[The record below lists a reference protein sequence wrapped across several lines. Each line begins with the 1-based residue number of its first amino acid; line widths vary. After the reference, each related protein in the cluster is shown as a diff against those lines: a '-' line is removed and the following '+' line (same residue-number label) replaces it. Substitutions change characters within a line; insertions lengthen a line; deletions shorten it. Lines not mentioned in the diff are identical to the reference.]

1 MAESNKLTSKLRP
14 ASFRGV
20 PFHVESTELGAG
32 RRTQLHEYPQRDK
45 PYVEDLGR
53 AARDLAFYGFV
64 VGDDYTEKANEL
76 LGALEEAGPGSLVHP
91 WFGTLQV
98 CLKEPAR
105 ISFDTA
111 LGLARFSMSF
121 VEAGELEFP
130 AVQTST
136 QAATRNAARALE
148 TAAVAS
154 FADRFSAKD
163 FQDFVTAA
171 AGGNLGDMLGV
182 VSSSEVGKMLGYA
195 NSQASTLS
203 SAIALIS
210 NPNSLG
216 WKVLGAFGLSGLAT
230 TTAAWSSITRSLSR
244 VGTSSRMASPTAS
257 AVYTPSRKQAD
268 ANASA
273 VYALGRQAL
282 LAQAVGASSLVGTR
296 IDSPQAGRTLAR
308 AGQATQVGVTQGMAT
323 SGVTGA
329 GPAVSGSTA
338 SGSTARPMV
347 SYTDM
352 VAVRDE
358 LIVAIDKESLTAT
371 DQVYEALQ
379 VARLAVWKDLTTR
392 ARENARLATLTPSD
406 VSPAL
411 VLAYDYYED
420 ASRDTEIVARNSI
433 RHPGFVPAVEMKVLT
448 R

>member
-1 MAESNKLTSKLRP
+1 MADDKKLLSKLRP

-20 PFHVESTELGAG
+20 PFQVESTELGAG

-53 AARDLAFYGFV
+53 AARDLSFYGFV
-64 VGDDYTEKANEL
+64 VGDDYVDRANAL
-76 LGALEEAGPGSLVHP
+76 LGALEQAGPGSLVHP
-91 WFGTLQV
+91 WFGTVQV
-98 CLKEPAR
+98 CLKDPAR
-105 ISFDTA
+105 VSFDA
-111 LGLARFSMSF
+111 SLGIARFAMSF

-130 AVQTST
+130 AVQSST
-136 QAATRNAARALE
+136 QAGVRNAASALE

-154 FADRFSAKD
+154 FADRFSVND

-216 WKVLGAFGLSGLAT
+216 WKVMGAFGLSGLAT

-257 AVYTPSRKQAD
+257 TVYTPSRKQAD

-282 LAQAVGASSLVGTR
+282 LAQAVGASSLVGTH
-296 IDSPQAGRTLAR
+296 IDSPQAGRTLTR
-308 AGQATQVGVTQGMAT
+308 GGQPTQGGGTQGTTT
-323 SGVTGA
+323 SGGA
-329 GPAVSGSTA
+329 A
-338 SGSTARPMV
+338 SGSAAPGSAARPMV

-406 VSPAL
+406 VTPAL

-433 RHPGFVPAVEMKVLT
+433 RHPGFVPAVQMKVLT